1 MDGFEVQIPIK
12 IPTETCNIVCA
23 MEATKETTLVY
34 CDTELVSVII
44 DGKIT
49 ESVNILGTISQIE
62 LNCSEYTKN
71 KFLDLNE
78 QQCCCVAA
86 MLFQKDYVVGSWRA
100 ITNWDGAVEEVL
112 ASYPN
117 PFAITTE
124 STSIQFAA

>member
-1 MDGFEVQIPIK
+1 MD
-12 IPTETCNIVCA
+12 
-23 MEATKETTLVY
+23 ATRVY
-34 CDTELVSVII
+34 SVTRFVSIII

-49 ESVNILGTISQIE
+49 ASLNTLGTIFQIE
-62 LNCSEYTKN
+62 LNCSEFTKN

-78 QQCCCVAA
+78 QQCCCIAA
-86 MLFQKDYVVGSWRA
+86 MLFQKDYVVGSWGA

-124 STSIQFAA
+124 STSIQLAA

>member
-1 MDGFEVQIPIK
+1 
-12 IPTETCNIVCA
+12 
-23 MEATKETTLVY
+23 MEASLVY
-34 CDTELVSVII
+34 CDATLVFVII
-44 DGKIT
+44 GGEVT
-49 ESVNILGTISQIE
+49 SSLNILGTISQIE

-86 MLFQKDYVVGSWRA
+86 MLFQKDYVVGSWGA

-124 STSIQFAA
+124 SASIQLAA

>member
-1 MDGFEVQIPIK
+1 MDGFEVQIPGK
-12 IPTETCNIVCA
+12 IPTETCNRACA
-23 MEATKETTLVY
+23 MEATIVYRDTTLV
-34 CDTELVSVII
+34 SIFI

-49 ESVNILGTISQIE
+49 SSVNILGTILQVQ
-62 LNCSEYTKN
+62 LNCSELTKN

-78 QQCCCVAA
+78 QQCCCIAA
-86 MLFQKDYVVGSWRA
+86 MLFQKDYVVGSWGA